1 MYAKIQFPDRITCFF
16 SKRFTFVENN
26 SSGILEYENIDRIES
41 YTFFSYHGVAE
52 QERRVGNDYE
62 VSLRVDYPLERAME
76 SDSLCDTLDYAALY
90 ALVAAEMS
98 VPSQLL
104 EHVAGRIWR
113 AISGRFPCVAGGRL
127 RIAKLTPPIP
137 GEIGEAVVTVEW

>member
-1 MYAKIQFPDRITCFF
+1 MKTSIELNRI
-16 SKRFTFVENN
+16 R
-26 SSGILEYENIDRIES
+26 
-41 YTFFSYHGVAE
+41 FFSYHGVAE

-98 VPSQLL
+98 VPSQLPA
-104 EHVAGRIWR
+104 VYG
-113 AISGRFPCVAGGRL
+113 GRFPDGFLVWPADDCALLSSHHRFPE
-127 RIAKLTPPIP
+127 R
-137 GEIGEAVVTVEW
+137 

>member
-1 MYAKIQFPDRITCFF
+1 MKT
-16 SKRFTFVENN
+16 S
-26 SSGILEYENIDRIES
+26 IELNRMR
-41 YTFFSYHGVAE
+41 FFSYHGVAE

-76 SDSLCDTLDYAALY
+76 SDSLCDTLDYAAL
-90 ALVAAEMS
+90 VAAEMS

-113 AISGRFPCVAGGRL
+113 AISGRFPCVDGGRL

-137 GEIGEAVVTVEW
+137 GEIGEAVVTLEW

>member
-1 MYAKIQFPDRITCFF
+1 MKTSIELNRI
-16 SKRFTFVENN
+16 R
-26 SSGILEYENIDRIES
+26 
-41 YTFFSYHGVAE
+41 FFSYHGVAE

-76 SDSLCDTLDYAALY
+76 SDSLCYTLDYAALY

>member
-1 MYAKIQFPDRITCFF
+1 MKTSIELNRI
-16 SKRFTFVENN
+16 R
-26 SSGILEYENIDRIES
+26 
-41 YTFFSYHGVAE
+41 FFSYHGVAE

-90 ALVAAEMS
+90 ALVSAEMS

-113 AISGRFPCVAGGRL
+113 ADDCALPSSHHRFPER
-127 RIAKLTPPIP
+127 
-137 GEIGEAVVTVEW
+137 

>member
-1 MYAKIQFPDRITCFF
+1 MKTSIELNRI
-16 SKRFTFVENN
+16 R
-26 SSGILEYENIDRIES
+26 
-41 YTFFSYHGVAE
+41 FFSYHGVAE

-113 AISGRFPCVAGGRL
+113 AISLCGRRT
-127 RIAKLTPPIP
+127 IAHC
-137 GEIGEAVVTVEW
+137 

>member
-1 MYAKIQFPDRITCFF
+1 MKTSIELNRI
-16 SKRFTFVENN
+16 R
-26 SSGILEYENIDRIES
+26 
-41 YTFFSYHGVAE
+41 FFSYHGVAE

-90 ALVAAEMS
+90 ALVSAGMS

-113 AISGRFPCVAGGRL
+113 AISRRFPCVAGGRL